1 MRKLPEIDDHK
12 INPKDNA
19 NPSVKP
25 NASLGANQSIMG
37 KPKPHESAKLH
48 LTGKALYIDDIAAP
62 QGCLH
67 AYVGMTNVASGLLKS
82 QNLSAVVSAD
92 GVVDVITVKD
102 IPGHVDIGAVFGG
115 DPLLVEEHINY
126 FAQPLFAVAA
136 TSYVAAR
143 KAALLGQA
151 DIEASTPLLTL
162 EDAQKYNKQVR
173 PSHSLVKG
181 DSNKAMAQSVN
192 TLSINQQVGGQEHF
206 YLEGQ
211 VSLAIP
217 QDNGGVLV
225 HSSTQHPSEVQKLV
239 AEVLALPMHKV
250 VVDTRRMGGGFGGK
264 ETQAAQ
270 WACLAALLAVRNQKA
285 VKLRLARSDD
295 MALTGK
301 RHPFVNQAQVGFDQE
316 GRISSLNA
324 QLNGL
329 CGCSPDLSDAIVDRA
344 MFHTDNAYYLPAATI
359 TGHRWFQNT
368 ASNTAYRGFGGPQG
382 MMLAEQMLD
391 DIARSLGKDPL
402 LVRQTNLYGQD
413 ERGQRNVTPYH
424 QIVTGVDLERIIN
437 ELVESSGYW
446 ARREEIRSYNKTS
459 LKNGGRYI
467 KGLALT
473 PVKFGI
479 SFTAMFLNQA
489 GALVHIYTDGTVQVS
504 HGGTEMGQG
513 LYTKISQIVAAEL
526 GLPLAHIE
534 VTSTRTDKVPNT
546 SPTAASSGTD
556 LNGQAARNAALTI
569 KQRLIDHLVETY
581 QIQAQDIEFCD
592 GKVSWPNHQISF
604 AELTQQAYMAR
615 ISMSAT
621 GYYRTPKIHY
631 DREQAKG
638 NPFFYYSC
646 GASVSEVEI
655 DTYTG
660 TYTVP
665 RVDILHDV
673 GESINPGIDI
683 GQIEGGFIQGMGWL
697 TTEEL
702 VWGQDGRLQ
711 TNGGASYKIPA
722 VGDTPKQFNVALLQD
737 SKNNEAT
744 IFHSKAVGEPPFMHG
759 ISVWSALR
767 DAIWAFGSEQV
778 NPQLDTPATPER
790 VLWALQASKSVVTGA
805 ASIDPHNGGGA

>member
-1 MRKLPEIDDHK
+1 MRKLPDI
-12 INPKDNA
+12 KDQNA
-19 NPSVKP
+19 TNTTHP
-25 NASLGANQSIMG
+25 NTSAMG
-37 KPKPHESAKLH
+37 KPTPHESARLH

-62 QGCLH
+62 EGCLH
-67 AYVGMTNVASGLLKS
+67 AYVGMANVACGLLKR
-82 QNLSAVVSAD
+82 QDLMAVAAAD
-92 GVVDVITVKD
+92 GVVDVITAKD
-102 IPGHVDIGAVFGG
+102 IPGHVDIGPVFKG
-115 DPLLVEEHINY
+115 DPLLVEEQINY
-126 FAQPLFAVAA
+126 FGQPLFAVAA
-136 TSYVAAR
+136 TSRVAAR
-143 KAALLGQA
+143 RAALLGQA
-151 DIEASTPLLTL
+151 DIEQTPPLLTL
-162 EDAQKYNKQVR
+162 EQAQAAEKQVR

-181 DSNKAMAQSVN
+181 DSALALSESIN
-192 TLSINQQVGGQEHF
+192 TLSIEQHVGGQEHF

-211 VSLAIP
+211 VALAIP

-225 HSSTQHPSEVQKLV
+225 HSSSQHPSEVQKLV

-250 VVDTRRMGGGFGGK
+250 VVDMRRMGGGFGGK

-301 RHPFVNQAQVGFDQE
+301 RHPFVNQAQVGFDSE
-316 GRISSLNA
+316 GKITALNA
-324 QLNGL
+324 DLHGL
-329 CGCSPDLSDAIVDRA
+329 CGCSADLSDAIVDRA

-402 LVRQTNLYGQD
+402 VIRQANLYGSD
-413 ERGQRNVTPYH
+413 QRNITPYH
-424 QIVTGVDLERIIN
+424 QTVKGVDLTRIID
-437 ELVESSGYW
+437 ELVNSSDYW
-446 ARREEIRSYNKTS
+446 ARREAIKKDNQACM
-459 LKNGGRYI
+459 KNGGRYI

-513 LYTKISQIVAAEL
+513 LYTKIAQIVASEL
-526 GLPLAHIE
+526 GLPLEHIE

-556 LNGQAARNAALTI
+556 LNGQAARNAALAI
-569 KQRLIDHLVETY
+569 KQRLIDHIVDTHQVDAENVVF
-581 QIQAQDIEFCD
+581 ED
-592 GKVSWPNHQISF
+592 GNVSWPNRSISF
-604 AELTQQAYMAR
+604 AELTQEAYMAR

-646 GASVSEVEI
+646 GASVSEVEV
-655 DTYTG
+655 DTFTG
-660 TYTVP
+660 TYTIP

-673 GESINPGIDI
+673 GESINPAIDL
-683 GQIEGGFIQGMGWL
+683 GQVEGGFIQGMGWL

-737 SKNNEAT
+737 SKNHEAT

-767 DAIWAFGSEQV
+767 DAVWAAGGQQV
-778 NPQLDTPATPER
+778 NPQLDAPATPER
-790 VLWALQASKSVVTGA
+790 VLWALKAAKSIKPNITVEAS
-805 ASIDPHNGGGA
+805 

>member
-1 MRKLPEIDDHK
+1 MRKLPNIKGQNSTNTAH
-12 INPKDNA
+12 PHT
-19 NPSVKP
+19 SV
-25 NASLGANQSIMG
+25 MG
-37 KPKPHESAKLH
+37 KPTPHESAQLH

-62 QGCLH
+62 EGCLH
-67 AYVGMTNVASGLLKS
+67 AYVGMANVACGLLKR
-82 QNLSAVVSAD
+82 QDLTAVAAAD
-92 GVVDVITVKD
+92 GVVDVITAQD
-102 IPGHVDIGAVFGG
+102 IPGHVDIAPVFGG
-115 DPLLVEEHINY
+115 DPLLVEQHISY

-136 TSYVAAR
+136 TSRDAAR
-143 KAALLGQA
+143 RAALLGQA
-151 DIEASTPLLTL
+151 DVDPSMPLLTL
-162 EDAQKYNKQVR
+162 EQAQTSGKQVR

-181 DSNKAMAQSVN
+181 DSATALIESVH

-217 QDNGGVLV
+217 QDNGGVLI
-225 HSSTQHPSEVQKLV
+225 HSSSQHPSEVQKLV

-250 VVDTRRMGGGFGGK
+250 VVDMRRMGGGFGGK

-301 RHPFVNQAQVGFDQE
+301 RHPFVNQAQVGFDSD
-316 GRISSLNA
+316 GHITAVNA
-324 QLNGL
+324 DLHGL

-368 ASNTAYRGFGGPQG
+368 ASNTAFRGFGGPQG

-391 DIARSLGKDPL
+391 DVARSLGKDPL
-402 LVRQTNLYGQD
+402 LVRQANLYGQD
-413 ERGQRNVTPYH
+413 QRNTTPYH
-424 QIVTGVDLERIIN
+424 QTVTGVDLTRIVD
-437 ELVESSGYW
+437 ELVESSDYW
-446 ARREEIRSYNKTS
+446 ARREVIRKDNQVS

-489 GALVHIYTDGTVQVS
+489 GALVHIYTDGTVQVN

-513 LYTKISQIVAAEL
+513 LHTKIAQIVAAEL
-526 GLPLAHIE
+526 GLPLEYIE

-569 KQRLIDHLVETY
+569 KQRLIDHVVDTHQVDAENVV
-581 QIQAQDIEFCD
+581 FSD
-592 GKVSWPNHQISF
+592 GKVSWPNDSISF
-604 AELTQQAYMAR
+604 AELTQEAYMAR

-631 DREQAKG
+631 NREQAKG

-646 GASVSEVEI
+646 GASVSEVQV
-655 DTYTG
+655 DTFTG
-660 TYTVP
+660 TYTIP

-673 GESINPGIDI
+673 GESINPGIDL
-683 GQIEGGFIQGMGWL
+683 GQVEGGFIQGMGWL

-702 VWGQDGRLQ
+702 VWGKDGRLQ

-737 SKNNEAT
+737 SKNHEAT
-744 IFHSKAVGEPPFMHG
+744 IFHSKAVGEPPLMHG

-767 DAIWAFGSEQV
+767 DAIWAAGGEQV

-790 VLWALQASKSVVTGA
+790 VLWALQAAKLIKPTTGA
-805 ASIDPHNGGGA
+805 EAS

>member
-1 MRKLPEIDDHK
+1 
-12 INPKDNA
+12 
-19 NPSVKP
+19 
-25 NASLGANQSIMG
+25 
-37 KPKPHESAKLH
+37 
-48 LTGKALYIDDIAAP
+48 
-62 QGCLH
+62 
-67 AYVGMTNVASGLLKS
+67 
-82 QNLSAVVSAD
+82 
-92 GVVDVITVKD
+92 
-102 IPGHVDIGAVFGG
+102 
-115 DPLLVEEHINY
+115 
-126 FAQPLFAVAA
+126 
-136 TSYVAAR
+136 
-143 KAALLGQA
+143 
-151 DIEASTPLLTL
+151 
-162 EDAQKYNKQVR
+162 
-173 PSHSLVKG
+173 
-181 DSNKAMAQSVN
+181 
-192 TLSINQQVGGQEHF
+192 
-206 YLEGQ
+206 
-211 VSLAIP
+211 
-217 QDNGGVLV
+217 
-225 HSSTQHPSEVQKLV
+225 
-239 AEVLALPMHKV
+239 
-250 VVDTRRMGGGFGGK
+250 
-264 ETQAAQ
+264 
-270 WACLAALLAVRNQKA
+270 LAVRNQKA

-301 RHPFVNQAQVGFDQE
+301 RHPFVNQAQVGFDND
-316 GRISSLNA
+316 GRISAVNA
-324 QLNGL
+324 ELNGL
-329 CGCSPDLSDAIVDRA
+329 CGSSPDLSDAIVDRA

-368 ASNTAYRGFGGPQG
+368 ASNTAFRGFGGPQG

-413 ERGQRNVTPYH
+413 KSAECDERNTTPYH
-424 QIVTGVDLERIIN
+424 QTVTGIDLERIID
-437 ELVESSGYW
+437 ELVVSSGYW
-446 ARREEIRSYNKTS
+446 ARRDEIRSYNQAS

-489 GALVHIYTDGTVQVS
+489 GALIHIYTDGTVQVS

-513 LYTKISQIVAAEL
+513 LYTKIAQIVAAEF
-526 GLPLAHIE
+526 GLPLEHIE

-556 LNGQAARNAALTI
+556 LNGQAARNAALII

-581 QIQAQDIEFCD
+581 QIEEQSIEFSN
-592 GKVSWPNHQISF
+592 GQVSWPNEQISF

-631 DREQAKG
+631 DRKQAKG

-646 GASVSEVEI
+646 GASVSEVEV
-655 DTYTG
+655 DTFTG
-660 TYTVP
+660 TYTVS

-683 GQIEGGFIQGMGWL
+683 GQVEGGFIQGMGWL

-702 VWGQDGRLQ
+702 IWGQDGRLQ

-722 VGDTPKQFNVALLQD
+722 VGDTPKHFNVALLQD
-737 SKNNEAT
+737 SKNHEAT

-767 DAIWAFGSEQV
+767 DAIWAYGSEQI

-790 VLWALQASKSVVTGA
+790 VLWALQAAKSA
-805 ASIDPHNGGGA
+805 FNKEEAES

>member
-1 MRKLPEIDDHK
+1 MRKLPDI
-12 INPKDNA
+12 KDQNA
-19 NPSVKP
+19 TNTTHP
-25 NASLGANQSIMG
+25 NTSAMG
-37 KPKPHESAKLH
+37 KPTPHESARLH

-62 QGCLH
+62 EGCLH
-67 AYVGMTNVASGLLKS
+67 AYVGMANVACGLLKR
-82 QNLSAVVSAD
+82 QDLMAVAAAD
-92 GVVDVITVKD
+92 GVVDVITAKD
-102 IPGHVDIGAVFGG
+102 IPGHVDIGPVFKG
-115 DPLLVEEHINY
+115 DPLLVEEQINY
-126 FAQPLFAVAA
+126 FGQPLFAVAA
-136 TSYVAAR
+136 TSRVAAR
-143 KAALLGQA
+143 RAALLGQA
-151 DIEASTPLLTL
+151 DIEQTPPLLTL
-162 EDAQKYNKQVR
+162 EQAQAAEKQVR

-181 DSNKAMAQSVN
+181 DSALALSESIN
-192 TLSINQQVGGQEHF
+192 TLSIEQHVGGQEHF

-211 VSLAIP
+211 VALAIP

-225 HSSTQHPSEVQKLV
+225 HSSSQHPSEVQKLV

-250 VVDTRRMGGGFGGK
+250 VVDMRRMGGGFGGK

-301 RHPFVNQAQVGFDQE
+301 RHPFVNQAQVGFDSE
-316 GRISSLNA
+316 GQITALNA
-324 QLNGL
+324 DLHGL
-329 CGCSPDLSDAIVDRA
+329 CGCSADLSDAIVDRA

-402 LVRQTNLYGQD
+402 VIRQANLYGSD
-413 ERGQRNVTPYH
+413 QRNITPYH
-424 QIVTGVDLERIIN
+424 QTVKGVDLTRIID
-437 ELVESSGYW
+437 ELVNSSDYW
-446 ARREEIRSYNKTS
+446 ARREAIKKDNQACM
-459 LKNGGRYI
+459 KNGGRYI

-513 LYTKISQIVAAEL
+513 LYTKIAQIVASEL
-526 GLPLAHIE
+526 GLPLEHIE

-556 LNGQAARNAALTI
+556 LNGQAARNAALAI
-569 KQRLIDHLVETY
+569 KQRLIDHIVDTHQVDAENVVF
-581 QIQAQDIEFCD
+581 ED
-592 GKVSWPNHQISF
+592 GNVSWPNRSISF
-604 AELTQQAYMAR
+604 AELTQEAYMAR

-646 GASVSEVEI
+646 GASVSEVEV
-655 DTYTG
+655 DTFTG
-660 TYTVP
+660 TYTIP

-673 GESINPGIDI
+673 GESINPAIDL
-683 GQIEGGFIQGMGWL
+683 GQVEGGFIQGMGWL

-737 SKNNEAT
+737 SKNHEAT

-767 DAIWAFGSEQV
+767 DAVWAAGGQQV
-778 NPQLDTPATPER
+778 NPQLDAPATPER
-790 VLWALQASKSVVTGA
+790 VLWALKAAKLIKPNVTVKAS
-805 ASIDPHNGGGA
+805 

>member
-1 MRKLPEIDDHK
+1 MRKLPEINDQK
-12 INPKDNA
+12 
-19 NPSVKP
+19 S
-25 NASLGANQSIMG
+25 QSGNDSSAQQGIMG
-37 KPKPHESAKLH
+37 KPTPHESAKLH
-48 LTGKALYIDDIAAP
+48 LTGKAQYIDDITAP
-62 QGCLH
+62 EGCLH
-67 AYVGMTNVASGLLKS
+67 AYVGMANVACGLLKS
-82 QNLSAVVSAD
+82 QNLSAVLAAH
-92 GVVDVITVKD
+92 GVVDVITAKD
-102 IPGHVDIGAVFGG
+102 IPGHVDIGPVFGG
-115 DPLLVEEHINY
+115 DPLLVEEHISY
-126 FAQPLFAVAA
+126 YSQPLFAVAA
-136 TSYVAAR
+136 TSHNAAR

-151 DIEASTPLLTL
+151 DIDASLPLLTL
-162 EDAQKYNKQVR
+162 EQAKIANKQVR

-181 DSNKAMAQSVN
+181 DSSEALAQSIN

-217 QDNGGVLV
+217 QENGGVLV
-225 HSSTQHPSEVQKLV
+225 HSSSQHPSEVQKLV

-250 VVDTRRMGGGFGGK
+250 VVNIRRMGGGFGGK

-301 RHPFVNQAQVGFDQE
+301 RHPFVNQAQVGFDND
-316 GRISSLNA
+316 GRISAVDA

-329 CGCSPDLSDAIVDRA
+329 CGSSPDLSDAIVDRA
-344 MFHTDNAYYLPAATI
+344 MFHADNAYYLPAATI

-368 ASNTAYRGFGGPQG
+368 ASNTAFRGFGGPQG
-382 MMLAEQMLD
+382 MILAEQMLD
-391 DIARSLGKDPL
+391 DIARILGKDPL
-402 LVRQTNLYGQD
+402 LVRQINLYGQD
-413 ERGQRNVTPYH
+413 ESNERNTTPYH
-424 QIVTGVDLERIIN
+424 QTVTGIDLERIID
-437 ELVESSGYW
+437 ELVVSSDYW
-446 ARREEIRSYNKTS
+446 ARRDEIRSYNQAS
-459 LKNGGRYI
+459 SRNGGRYI

-489 GALVHIYTDGTVQVS
+489 GALIHIYTDGTVQVS

-513 LYTKISQIVAAEL
+513 LYTKIAQIVAAEL
-526 GLPLAHIE
+526 GLPLEHIE

-556 LNGQAARNAALTI
+556 LNGQAARNAALII

-581 QIQAQDIEFCD
+581 EVEEQSIEFSN
-592 GKVSWPNHQISF
+592 GQVSWSNQQISF

-646 GASVSEVEI
+646 GASVSEVEV
-655 DTYTG
+655 DTFTG

-683 GQIEGGFIQGMGWL
+683 GQVEGGFIQGMGWL

-711 TNGGASYKIPA
+711 TSGGASYKIPA

-737 SKNNEAT
+737 SKNHEAT

-767 DAIWAFGSEQV
+767 DAIWAYGSEQV

-790 VLWALQASKSVVTGA
+790 VLWALQAAKLGFSKEKAES
-805 ASIDPHNGGGA
+805 

>member
-1 MRKLPEIDDHK
+1 MRKLPEINGQKSTSTSH
-12 INPKDNA
+12 
-19 NPSVKP
+19 P
-25 NASLGANQSIMG
+25 NTCVMG
-37 KPKPHESAKLH
+37 KPTPHESAKLH

-62 QGCLH
+62 EGCLH
-67 AYVGMTNVASGLLKS
+67 AYVGMANVACGLLKS
-82 QNLSAVVSAD
+82 QDLTAVATAG
-92 GVVDVITVKD
+92 GVVDVITAKD
-102 IPGHVDIGAVFGG
+102 IPGHVDIGPVFGG
-115 DPLLVEEHINY
+115 DPLLVEEQISY
-126 FAQPLFAVAA
+126 YGQPLFAVAA
-136 TSYVAAR
+136 TSYSAAR
-143 KAALLGQA
+143 KAALLGLA
-151 DIEASTPLLTL
+151 DIDATPPLLTL
-162 EDAQKYNKQVR
+162 EQVQIAHKTANKQVR

-181 DSNKAMAQSVN
+181 DSATALAESIN
-192 TLSINQQVGGQEHF
+192 TLRINQQVGGQEHF

-225 HSSTQHPSEVQKLV
+225 HSSSQHPSEVQKLV

-250 VVDTRRMGGGFGGK
+250 VVNIRRMGGGFGGK

-301 RHPFVNQAQVGFDQE
+301 RHPFVNQAEVGFDSA
-316 GRISSLNA
+316 GKITAVNA
-324 QLNGL
+324 ELHGL
-329 CGCSPDLSDAIVDRA
+329 CGCSADLSDAIVDRA

-368 ASNTAYRGFGGPQG
+368 ASNTAFRGFGGPQG

-391 DIARSLGKDPL
+391 DVARSLGKDPL
-402 LVRQTNLYGQD
+402 LVRQANLYGQD
-413 ERGQRNVTPYH
+413 QRNTTPYH
-424 QIVTGVDLERIIN
+424 QTVTGVDLTRIVD
-437 ELVESSGYW
+437 ELVESSDYW
-446 ARREEIRSYNKTS
+446 ARREVIRKDNQVS

-489 GALVHIYTDGTVQVS
+489 GALVHIYTDGTVQVN

-513 LYTKISQIVAAEL
+513 LHTKIAQIVAAEL
-526 GLPLAHIE
+526 GLPLEYIE

-569 KQRLIDHLVETY
+569 KQRLIDHVVDTHQVDAENVV
-581 QIQAQDIEFCD
+581 FSD
-592 GKVSWPNHQISF
+592 GKVSWPNDSISF
-604 AELTQQAYMAR
+604 AELTQEAYMAR

-631 DREQAKG
+631 NREQAKG

-646 GASVSEVEI
+646 GASVSEVQV
-655 DTYTG
+655 DTFTG
-660 TYTVP
+660 TYTIP

-673 GESINPGIDI
+673 GESINPGIDL
-683 GQIEGGFIQGMGWL
+683 GQVEGGFIQGMGWL

-702 VWGQDGRLQ
+702 VWGKDGRLQ

-737 SKNNEAT
+737 SKNHEAT
-744 IFHSKAVGEPPFMHG
+744 IFHSKAVGEPPLMHG

-767 DAIWAFGSEQV
+767 DAIWAAGGEQV

-790 VLWALQASKSVVTGA
+790 VLWALQAAKLIKPTTGA
-805 ASIDPHNGGGA
+805 EAS

>member
-1 MRKLPEIDDHK
+1 MRKLPIITDQ
-12 INPKDNA
+12 NSSA
-19 NPSVKP
+19 NLSAKQ
-25 NASLGANQSIMG
+25 GIMG
-37 KPKPHESAKLH
+37 KPTPHESAKLH

-62 QGCLH
+62 EGCLH
-67 AYVGMTNVASGLLKS
+67 AYVGMANVASGLLKS
-82 QNLSAVVSAD
+82 QDLSAVLAAH
-92 GVVDVITVKD
+92 GVVDAIIAKD
-102 IPGHVDIGAVFGG
+102 IPGHVDIGPVFGG
-115 DPLLVEEHINY
+115 DPLLVEEQINY
-126 FAQPLFAVAA
+126 FGQPLFAVAA
-136 TSYVAAR
+136 TSHDAAR

-151 DIEASTPLLTL
+151 DIDATPPLLTL
-162 EDAQKYNKQVR
+162 EQAQKHNKQVR

-181 DSNKAMAQSVN
+181 DSNKALAESTN

-211 VSLAIP
+211 ASLAIP

-225 HSSTQHPSEVQKLV
+225 HCSSQHPSEVQKLV

-270 WACLAALLAVRNQKA
+270 WACLAALLAVRNQRA

-301 RHPFVNQAQVGFDQE
+301 RHPFVNQAQVGFDND
-316 GRISSLNA
+316 GRISAVNA

-368 ASNTAYRGFGGPQG
+368 VSNTAFRGFGGPQG
-382 MMLAEQMLD
+382 MMLGEQMLD

-402 LVRQTNLYGQD
+402 LVRQINLYGKD
-413 ERGQRNVTPYH
+413 ERNITPYH
-424 QIVTGVDLERIIN
+424 QTVTGVDLVRIID
-437 ELVESSGYW
+437 ELVESSDYW
-446 ARREEIRSYNKTS
+446 ARREEIRSYNQTS

-489 GALVHIYTDGTVQVS
+489 GALIHIYTDGTVQVS

-526 GLPLAHIE
+526 GLPLEHIE

-581 QIQAQDIEFCD
+581 QIEAQNIEFSD
-592 GKVSWPNHQISF
+592 GQVIWPNHQISF

-646 GASVSEVEI
+646 GASVSEVEV

-660 TYTVP
+660 TYTVS

-673 GESINPGIDI
+673 GESINPGIDL
-683 GQIEGGFIQGMGWL
+683 GQVEGGFIQGMGWL

-744 IFHSKAVGEPPFMHG
+744 IFHSKAVGEPPLMHG

-767 DAIWAFGSEQV
+767 DAIWAFGGEQV

-790 VLWALQASKSVVTGA
+790 VLWALQATKSAVA
-805 ASIDPHNGGGA
+805 DPCKEGVEL

>member
-1 MRKLPEIDDHK
+1 MRKLPELE
-12 INPKDNA
+12 A
-19 NPSVKP
+19 LAGTKP
-25 NASLGANQSIMG
+25 QQVIG
-37 KPKPHESAKLH
+37 KPTAHESAKLH
-48 LTGKALYIDDIAAP
+48 MSGRAHYVDDISVP
-62 QGCLH
+62 EGCLH
-67 AYVGMTNVASGLLKS
+67 AYVGMAPVACGELKS
-82 QNLSAVVSAD
+82 LYLSAVKAAL
-92 GVVDVITVKD
+92 GVVDVITSGDV
-102 IPGHVDIGAVFGG
+102 PGHLDIGPVFAG
-115 DPLLVEEHINY
+115 DPLLVAQQISY
-126 FAQPLFAVAA
+126 FGQPLFAVAA
-136 TSYVAAR
+136 TSRDAAR
-143 KAALLGQA
+143 RACLLGQP
-151 DIEASTPLLTL
+151 DIEASDPCLTL
-162 EDAQKYNKQVR
+162 AQAQAGYKQVR

-181 DSNKAMAQSVN
+181 DSVAAIEQAPLQLN
-192 TLSINQQVGGQEHF
+192 INQQVGGQEHF

-211 VSLAIP
+211 VALAIP

-225 HSSTQHPSEVQKLV
+225 HSSSQHPSEVQKLV

-250 VVDTRRMGGGFGGK
+250 VVDMRRMGGGFGGK

-285 VKLRLARSDD
+285 VKLRLSRSDD

-301 RHPFVNQAQVGFDQE
+301 RHPFVNQAQVGFDAE
-316 GRISSLNA
+316 GRILGVSA
-324 QLNGL
+324 QLHGL

-402 LVRQTNLYGQD
+402 LVRQANLYGQTD
-413 ERGQRNVTPYH
+413 RNITPYH
-424 QIVTGVDLERIIN
+424 QTVTGVDLPRIID
-437 ELVESSGYW
+437 ELVVSSDYW
-446 ARREEIRSYNKTS
+446 NRRKQINDFNQNARQA
-459 LKNGGRYI
+459 GGRYV

-513 LYTKISQIVAAEL
+513 LYTKIGQIVAAEL
-526 GLPLAHIE
+526 GLPLASIE
-534 VTSTRTDKVPNT
+534 VASTRTDKVPNT

-569 KQRLIDHLVETY
+569 KQRLIDMLVEKHGIAAT
-581 QIQAQDIEFCD
+581 DIEFAR
-592 GKVSWPNHQISF
+592 GEVTWGNQTIAF
-604 AELTQQAYMAR
+604 AKLAQQAYMAR
-615 ISMSAT
+615 ISLSST

-631 DREQAKG
+631 DRTQAKG
-638 NPFFYYSC
+638 KPFFYYSC
-646 GASVSEVEI
+646 GASVSEVEV

-660 TYTVP
+660 AYTVS

-673 GESINPGIDI
+673 GESINPAIDL
-683 GQIEGGFIQGMGWL
+683 GQVEGGFIQGMGWL

-702 VWGQDGRLQ
+702 VWGEDGRLQ

-737 SKNNEAT
+737 SKNQEAT
-744 IFHSKAVGEPPFMHG
+744 IYHSKAVGEPPFMHG

-767 DAIWAFGSEQV
+767 DAIWQAGGEQV

-790 VLWALQASKSVVTGA
+790 VLWALQAAANAGLSK
-805 ASIDPHNGGGA
+805 

>member
-1 MRKLPEIDDHK
+1 MRKLPDI
-12 INPKDNA
+12 KDQNA
-19 NPSVKP
+19 TNTTHP
-25 NASLGANQSIMG
+25 NTSAMG
-37 KPKPHESAKLH
+37 KPTPHESARLH

-62 QGCLH
+62 EGCLH
-67 AYVGMTNVASGLLKS
+67 AYVGMANVACGLLKR
-82 QNLSAVVSAD
+82 QDLMAVAAAD
-92 GVVDVITVKD
+92 GVVDVITAKD
-102 IPGHVDIGAVFGG
+102 IPGHVDIGPVFKG
-115 DPLLVEEHINY
+115 DPLLVEEQINY
-126 FAQPLFAVAA
+126 FGQPLFAVAA
-136 TSYVAAR
+136 TSRVAAR
-143 KAALLGQA
+143 RAALLGQA
-151 DIEASTPLLTL
+151 DIEQTPPLLTL
-162 EDAQKYNKQVR
+162 EQAQAAEKQVR

-181 DSNKAMAQSVN
+181 DSALALSESIN
-192 TLSINQQVGGQEHF
+192 TLSIEQHVGGQEHF

-211 VSLAIP
+211 VALAIP

-225 HSSTQHPSEVQKLV
+225 HSSSQHPSEVQKLV

-250 VVDTRRMGGGFGGK
+250 VVDMRRMGGGFGGK

-301 RHPFVNQAQVGFDQE
+301 RHPFVNQAQVGFDSE
-316 GRISSLNA
+316 GRITALNA
-324 QLNGL
+324 DLHGL
-329 CGCSPDLSDAIVDRA
+329 CGCSADLSDAIVDRA

-402 LVRQTNLYGQD
+402 VIRQANLYGSD
-413 ERGQRNVTPYH
+413 QRNITPYH
-424 QIVTGVDLERIIN
+424 QTVKGVDLTRIID
-437 ELVESSGYW
+437 ELVNSSDYW
-446 ARREEIRSYNKTS
+446 ARREAIKKDNQACM
-459 LKNGGRYI
+459 KNGGRYI

-513 LYTKISQIVAAEL
+513 LYTKIAQIVASEL
-526 GLPLAHIE
+526 GLPLEHIE

-556 LNGQAARNAALTI
+556 LNGQAARNAALAI
-569 KQRLIDHLVETY
+569 KQRLIDHIVDTHQVDAENVVF
-581 QIQAQDIEFCD
+581 ED
-592 GKVSWPNHQISF
+592 GNVSWPNRSISF
-604 AELTQQAYMAR
+604 AELTQEAYMAR
-615 ISMSAT
+615 VSMSAT

-646 GASVSEVEI
+646 GASVSEVEV
-655 DTYTG
+655 DTFTG
-660 TYTVP
+660 TYTIP

-673 GESINPGIDI
+673 GESINPAIDL
-683 GQIEGGFIQGMGWL
+683 GQVEGGFIQGMGWL

-737 SKNNEAT
+737 SKNHEAT

-767 DAIWAFGSEQV
+767 DAVWAAGGQQV
-778 NPQLDTPATPER
+778 NPQLDAPATPER
-790 VLWALQASKSVVTGA
+790 VLWALKAAKSIKPNITVEAS
-805 ASIDPHNGGGA
+805 